1 MSSLYEGFCE
11 GSLPE
16 NSQKDCEGFA
26 SVSDSVE
33 EKYFRAGFH
42 CGLHIEGI
50 FTDKDRPSMGRDF
63 ILVRKK
69 DINLEW
75 YKKTRAMIAEEKR
88 NNETYH

>member
-1 MSSLYEGFCE
+1 MSSLYERFCE

-42 CGLHIEGI
+42 CGLHIEEI

-69 DINLEW
+69 DINLE
-75 YKKTRAMIAEEKR
+75 
-88 NNETYH
+88 